1 MANTARFLW
10 QRLESYHGL
19 IYFVPEADQHY
30 TALGLD
36 PGMMGYFAS
45 RSAAM
50 GPVPAEVV
58 IATFYN
64 FEPSR
69 IRALVPLAWQRTT
82 AQALWQARVAAA
94 DAALTRLLGSRLQ
107 SPDIAEAAA
116 LLRELVNECAPEG
129 RPLFAGHLAQAWP
142 DEPHL
147 ALWQAIT
154 LLREYRGDGHI
165 AALTVEAVSGIEALV
180 IHGATG
186 SVPPAVL
193 QATRGWSNE
202 AWAAAVE
209 RLQARNWLDDD
220 GALTPAGHQHRNRVE
235 QYTDELAAAP
245 WRRLTEAQVTWLGEL
260 GKELTGAIVA
270 AGTFPHR

>member
-116 LLRELVNECAPEG
+116 LLRELVGECAPEG
-129 RPLFAGHLAQAWP
+129 R
-142 DEPHL
+142 
-147 ALWQAIT
+147 
-154 LLREYRGDGHI
+154 
-165 AALTVEAVSGIEALV
+165 
-180 IHGATG
+180 HG
-186 SVPPAVL
+186 
-193 QATRGWSNE
+193 E
-202 AWAAAVE
+202 
-209 RLQARNWLDDD
+209 
-220 GALTPAGHQHRNRVE
+220 
-235 QYTDELAAAP
+235 
-245 WRRLTEAQVTWLGEL
+245 
-260 GKELTGAIVA
+260 
-270 AGTFPHR
+270 